1 MKHKL
6 IVLAIAAAL
15 PLSALAQTGS
25 PASPGKSPSKTPLNT
40 AATSSSA
47 PGSATGAASP
57 LDTNKDG
64 YVSRAEAKAS
74 PAISARFSELDKDGD
89 GKLSAQEL
97 SSASSASSGGGQRP
111 GSEPKTKY

>member
-15 PLSALAQTGS
+15 PLSALAQIGS
-25 PASPGKSPSKTPLNT
+25 PANPAKSPSKTPLNT
-40 AATSSSA
+40 AATGA
-47 PGSATGAASP
+47 PGEATGAVSP

-64 YVSRAEAKAS
+64 YVSREEAKAS
-74 PAISARFSELDKDGD
+74 PSISARFNELDKDGD

-97 SSASSASSGGGQRP
+97 SAGSPAGSGGQRP
-111 GSEPKTKY
+111 GSEPKSKY